1 MQCVKYLKLHCV
13 CMTRTL
19 LAVVWKLNGEEGMV
33 AVSEGMVLNEGE
45 RMNERKFSPKFD

>member
-1 MQCVKYLKLHCV
+1 
-13 CMTRTL
+13 MTRTL

-45 RMNERKFSPKFD
+45 RMNERTFSPQFDS

>member
-1 MQCVKYLKLHCV
+1 
-13 CMTRTL
+13 MTRTL

-45 RMNERKFSPKFD
+45 GMNERAFSPKIN

>member
-1 MQCVKYLKLHCV
+1 MNCVRYPKLHCV

-19 LAVVWKLNGEEGMV
+19 LARVWKLNGEEGMV

-45 RMNERKFSPKFD
+45 RMNVRTFSPKFD